1 MSKGASYI
9 GDVDVF
15 DLLSDFFL
23 VTSMVTLFTL
33 NYETEHYGFLVT
45 NICVVLFIVTQLIAF
60 VRGRR
65 FSLDG
70 VVAIYFAFI
79 AFCTLSLLWT
89 VSFERSLHELI
100 TLVSIGFFMAAL
112 SMYLQHDGERHLRL
126 LLKAVVFSSIISCLY
141 VLLTF
146 NWSDL
151 SRANGVI
158 GDANQACA
166 YLAYCLPLGYY
177 CWRKRLVG
185 VGIFAIQAALVFATV
200 LASGTRSGLI
210 SCVLG
215 FLLLWF
221 IQECSKGFFSIKNF
235 GLIALGVALFVG
247 LLYFIMHNDFAYQL
261 IGSRFEQL
269 LHYLTGTETQDNYS
283 STYDYSARERA
294 GLLNLAIEVW
304 LQSPAWGTGLNG
316 FSYYAAITLRDTFCH
331 NNYLEIL
338 TSVGVIGLAIYY
350 SQHLL
355 IIKRALKR
363 PLLEKAVVIAVV
375 VQMLIAHVTV
385 VFFALKLEVVF
396 VVLFYALAQGRPGLS
411 GSDVHI
417 VRAATFYQLERL

>member
-1 MSKGASYI
+1 MSKSASRI

-15 DLLSDFFL
+15 DFSSDFFL
-23 VTSMVTLFTL
+23 VASMVALFTL
-33 NYETEHYGFLVT
+33 NYETEHFGYLIT
-45 NICVVLFIVTQLIAF
+45 NICVMLFIATQFIAF
-60 VRGRR
+60 ARGRR
-65 FSLDG
+65 FSLSG
-70 VVAIYFAFI
+70 VVAVFFVFL
-79 AFCTLSLLWT
+79 AFCGLSLLWT
-89 VSFERSLHELI
+89 VSFERSLHQLE
-100 TLVSIGFFMAAL
+100 TLVSIGFFMAAI

-126 LLKAVVFSSIISCLY
+126 FLKAMVLSSIVSCLY

-177 CWRKRLVG
+177 CWRKRMVGMGVFVVQMVLV
-185 VGIFAIQAALVFATV
+185 LATV

-210 SCVLG
+210 TCVLG

-221 IQECSKGFFSIKNF
+221 IQERSRGFFSMKNF
-235 GLIALGVALFVG
+235 GLIVLGVALLAA

-304 LQSPAWGTGLNG
+304 LQSPVWGSGLNG
-316 FSYYAAITLRDTFCH
+316 FSYYAAIMLRDTFCH

-338 TSVGVIGLAIYY
+338 TGVGIIGLAIYY

-355 IIKRALKR
+355 IFKGALKS
-363 PLLEKAVVIAVV
+363 PLLEKTVVIAVI
-375 VQMLIAHVTV
+375 VQMLVAHVTV

-396 VVLFYALAQGRPGLS
+396 IVLLYALSQNHC
-411 GSDVHI
+411 GSAEKDASLCSI
-417 VRAATFYQLERL
+417 NRS

>member
-1 MSKGASYI
+1 MSKSASRI

-15 DLLSDFFL
+15 DFFSDFFL
-23 VTSMVTLFTL
+23 VASMVTLFTL
-33 NYETEHYGFLVT
+33 NYETEHSGYLIT
-45 NICVVLFIVTQLIAF
+45 NICVMLFIATQFIAF
-60 VRGRR
+60 ARGRR
-65 FSLDG
+65 FSLSG
-70 VVAIYFAFI
+70 VVAVFI
-79 AFCTLSLLWT
+79 VFLAFCGLSLLWT
-89 VSFERSLHELI
+89 VSFERSLHELA
-100 TLVSIGFFMAAL
+100 TLVSIGFFMAAI

-126 LLKAVVFSSIISCLY
+126 FLKAMVLSSIVSCLY

-177 CWRKRLVG
+177 CWRKRIVGMGIVVIQVVLV
-185 VGIFAIQAALVFATV
+185 LATV

-210 SCVLG
+210 TCVLG

-221 IQECSKGFFSIKNF
+221 IQEHSRGFFSMKNF
-235 GLIALGVALFVG
+235 GLIVLGVALLAA
-247 LLYFIMHNDFAYQL
+247 LLYFIMHNDFAYQM

-283 STYDYSARERA
+283 STYDYSVRERA

-304 LQSPAWGTGLNG
+304 LQSPAWGSGLNG
-316 FSYYAAITLRDTFCH
+316 FSYYAAVMLRDTFCH

-338 TSVGVIGLAIYY
+338 TSVGVIGLVIYY

-355 IIKRALKR
+355 IFKGALKS
-363 PLLEKAVVIAVV
+363 PLLEKTVVIAVV
-375 VQMLIAHVTV
+375 MQMLVAHVTV

-396 VVLFYALAQGRPGLS
+396 IVLLYALSQNHCSSVKQDASLHSVNRS
-411 GSDVHI
+411 
-417 VRAATFYQLERL
+417 